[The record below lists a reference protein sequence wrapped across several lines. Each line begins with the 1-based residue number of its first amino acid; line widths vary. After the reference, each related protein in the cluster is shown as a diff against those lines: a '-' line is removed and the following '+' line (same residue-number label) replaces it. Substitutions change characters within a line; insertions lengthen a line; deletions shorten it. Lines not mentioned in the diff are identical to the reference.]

1 MEPKD
6 RLSAHAEGL
15 RGQRFIEHNESNG
28 FATQVLPE
36 VKHQALISCHQTL
49 IRLGDLSR
57 YRVTERLDKDRNW
70 GPAVGYYGLAG
81 TLRPS
86 SGQSYNQQAVVALA
100 EGNHLNATYNLYR
113 AIAVEEPDPNAPG
126 NLEIEFKKIVSA
138 WSKGELIRRD
148 SNAPAKALVAWFIRL
163 HSKCYKGQAFSE
175 HDELENEVMSQL
187 AVELKER
194 PLDGTL
200 HKFVLINAAAQYI
213 ASQRWH
219 NNVESSEALQ
229 AYLFFFRLNIKTFL
243 TLLRLLQ
250 ADLERISPEDRDFK
264 QGERAQM
271 LSDKITAT
279 TRLALVGDAALEQP
293 MRELWKAYAAALSLL
308 AAAFPIEVLPTAD
321 YLLEEDADTI
331 GFKPLISDRTMKNW
345 YKEGVSGV
353 LKPKFFDQGVE
364 RQHPN
369 VEMLMRIRGLLW
381 DGLLLAVD
389 ESIPLTVQDF
399 RFIYES
405 SGTASE
411 RTANLA
417 DNSLLAPVMSVQ
429 PSDALRSS
437 EISKIV
443 DTRTL
448 HDLAPS
454 NAPASLSIQ
463 MSRMVDDLVGSDADV
478 LDVLPED
485 EEDLPP
491 TPPEQT
497 FEDTAVVA
505 SNGETSYGV
514 GSLTAHE
521 LVHMASKFS
530 QNKFPSGRRT
540 SPPARLN
547 PFGTPSAVR
556 HSHENGISNGTPSP
570 PAQRLTPLPDTVAV
584 ILSAAWYENITTRQA
599 VTMINPRNPKDGGD
613 DYTQVQTD
621 DHSQSSVGAQA
632 WEGRVASSTSSSS
645 APPPPPPPVTTTSSR
660 KTIAPPGLATV
671 AVSTVPTSIPSPLP
685 TLPSPTP
692 TPPAPAATPSTDTTR
707 LASASL
713 TSELPSAT
721 QNVLSTSSSTTRT
734 TSDSLSPATSWSS
747 TLPYPLYVYNE
758 PAAESQPITFVTS
771 ASTLKAS
778 NIPSKPTASSASAT
792 SISNTAG
799 ISHPYTDPVQAETLE
814 NHGPSRATLVAA
826 VIIPMA
832 AVALLGAIVFFLLRR
847 RRKGNSPRAAAV
859 ETKEKL
865 MRGDS
870 SASRYTGPPPDPYP
884 AVFAHYSAP
893 PPDAPLM
900 TRNEALPVILSTTM
914 SSTYFTGLDTSE
926 ANSLHSNNNNAGP
939 VDGINYNRSSGEEP
953 PPPYRTRSE
962 AAQSQ
967 RSTNSSLRHFE
978 AAHSSDTGLTTAQRA
993 DSNPFADPAEEFD
1006 AVSPVEG
1013 G

>member
-1 MEPKD
+1 MATPLQETVEFAQFVEKELSAKCAERDPDFASISALIAQYRTASEAIIFNNYSYAVANGIEVRFWAAHSKVNNRYRAQLSKIRKGGAATAVHARKFAHAYLDFIKSSQRCYRGFIVKLNDRIGGIPELKQVAQQMEPKD

-15 RGQRFIEHNESNG
+15 RGHRSIEQKEPNG
-28 FATQVLPE
+28 SANQVLPE

-219 NNVESSEALQ
+219 NNTESSEALQ

-250 ADLERISPEDRDFK
+250 ADLERISPEERDSK

-271 LSDKITAT
+271 LSDKIAAT
-279 TRLALVGDAALEQP
+279 TRRILPPLRLYSCWSLVNARIRSVALVGDATLEHP

-308 AAAFPIEVLPTAD
+308 AAAFPIELLPTAD

-353 LKPKFFDQGVE
+353 LKPKYFDQGTE

-405 SGTASE
+405 SSTASE

-417 DNSLLAPVMSVQ
+417 DNSLLAPVVSVQ
-429 PSDALRSS
+429 PSDVLQSS
-437 EISKIV
+437 KNSKIV

-448 HDLAPS
+448 HDLDPS
-454 NAPASLSIQ
+454 DAPASLSVQ

-497 FEDTAVVA
+497 FDDTAVVA
-505 SNGETSYGV
+505 SNGETSYSV

-530 QNKFPSGRRT
+530 QNKVLSGRRT

-547 PFGTPSAVR
+547 SSGTPSAVR
-556 HSHENGISNGTPSP
+556 YSRGNGISNGTPSP
-570 PAQRLTPLPDTVAV
+570 PAQRLTPLPGMPSIWNTDISTERPSSPYFPPGLAV
-584 ILSAAWYENITTRQA
+584 GTRSSPLPPPSRGHSRGGS
-599 VTMINPRNPKDGGD
+599 IN
-613 DYTQVQTD
+613 
-621 DHSQSSVGAQA
+621 S
-632 WEGRVASSTSSSS
+632 VASMQMNDGDWPSKDVISLSSLDVPPLPSLDRWGSSSLWVGTP
-645 APPPPPPPVTTTSSR
+645 A
-660 KTIAPPGLATV
+660 APPGLENGQAGRGV
-671 AVSTVPTSIPSPLP
+671 APGAL
-685 TLPSPTP
+685 
-692 TPPAPAATPSTDTTR
+692 
-707 LASASL
+707 
-713 TSELPSAT
+713 
-721 QNVLSTSSSTTRT
+721 N
-734 TSDSLSPATSWSS
+734 
-747 TLPYPLYVYNE
+747 
-758 PAAESQPITFVTS
+758 
-771 ASTLKAS
+771 
-778 NIPSKPTASSASAT
+778 
-792 SISNTAG
+792 
-799 ISHPYTDPVQAETLE
+799 
-814 NHGPSRATLVAA
+814 SRSGS
-826 VIIPMA
+826 
-832 AVALLGAIVFFLLRR
+832 LLG
-847 RRKGNSPRAAAV
+847 
-859 ETKEKL
+859 
-865 MRGDS
+865 
-870 SASRYTGPPPDPYP
+870 Y
-884 AVFAHYSAP
+884 
-893 PPDAPLM
+893 PDAPSI
-900 TRNEALPVILSTTM
+900 RAHDVIHQRELAFGYGQTNNVEHDTGMLSPM
-914 SSTYFTGLDTSE
+914 LFG
-926 ANSLHSNNNNAGP
+926 AGAGP
-939 VDGINYNRSSGEEP
+939 W
-953 PPPYRTRSE
+953 
-962 AAQSQ
+962 
-967 RSTNSSLRHFE
+967 STNSTRGSGRSR
-978 AAHSSDTGLTTAQRA
+978 SSMNTTPPNGQARA
-993 DSNPFADPAEEFD
+993 SSTMA
-1006 AVSPVEG
+1006 
-1013 G
+1013 

>member
-1 MEPKD
+1 MATPLQGTVEFAQFIEKELSAKCAERDPDFASISALIAQYRTASEAIIFNNYSYAVANGIESRFWAAHSKVNNRYRVQLSKVGCIERNTEDSSDGPDFDRFGREEQPQPFTLEMKLNDRIGGIPELKQVAQQMEPKD

-15 RGQRFIEHNESNG
+15 RGQRSIGHNESNG

-250 ADLERISPEDRDFK
+250 ADLERISPEERDSK

-279 TRLALVGDAALEQP
+279 TRLALVGDAALEHS

-345 YKEGVSGV
+345 YKEGISGV

-570 PAQRLTPLPDTVAV
+570 PAQRLTPLPGMPS
-584 ILSAAWYENITTRQA
+584 IWNIDVSTER
-599 VTMINPRNPKDGGD
+599 P
-613 DYTQVQTD
+613 
-621 DHSQSSVGAQA
+621 SS
-632 WEGRVASSTSSSS
+632 
-645 APPPPPPPVTTTSSR
+645 PYF
-660 KTIAPPGLATV
+660 PPGLAVGTR
-671 AVSTVPTSIPSPLP
+671 SSPLP
-685 TLPSPTP
+685 PPSRGH
-692 TPPAPAATPSTDTTR
+692 SR
-707 LASASL
+707 GGSINSVASM
-713 TSELPSAT
+713 
-721 QNVLSTSSSTTRT
+721 QMN
-734 TSDSLSPATSWSS
+734 DGDW
-747 TLPYPLYVYNE
+747 
-758 PAAESQPITFVTS
+758 
-771 ASTLKAS
+771 
-778 NIPSKPTASSASAT
+778 PSK
-792 SISNTAG
+792 
-799 ISHPYTDPVQAETLE
+799 D
-814 NHGPSRATLVAA
+814 
-826 VIIPMA
+826 VI
-832 AVALLGAIVFFLLRR
+832 
-847 RRKGNSPRAAAV
+847 
-859 ETKEKL
+859 
-865 MRGDS
+865 
-870 SASRYTGPPPDPYP
+870 
-884 AVFAHYSAP
+884 
-893 PPDAPLM
+893 
-900 TRNEALPVILSTTM
+900 
-914 SSTYFTGLDTSE
+914 
-926 ANSLHSNNNNAGP
+926 
-939 VDGINYNRSSGEEP
+939 
-953 PPPYRTRSE
+953 
-962 AAQSQ
+962 
-967 RSTNSSLRHFE
+967 
-978 AAHSSDTGLTTAQRA
+978 
-993 DSNPFADPAEEFD
+993 
-1006 AVSPVEG
+1006 
-1013 G
+1013 

>member
-279 TRLALVGDAALEQP
+279 TRRILPALRLYSCWALVNARIRSVALVGDAALEQP

-584 ILSAAWYENITTRQA
+584 ILSAAWYENDTTRQVIQLA
-599 VTMINPRNPKDGGD
+599 DNGLD
-613 DYTQVQTD
+613 
-621 DHSQSSVGAQA
+621 
-632 WEGRVASSTSSSS
+632 
-645 APPPPPPPVTTTSSR
+645 SR
-660 KTIAPPGLATV
+660 
-671 AVSTVPTSIPSPLP
+671 S
-685 TLPSPTP
+685 
-692 TPPAPAATPSTDTTR
+692 
-707 LASASL
+707 
-713 TSELPSAT
+713 
-721 QNVLSTSSSTTRT
+721 
-734 TSDSLSPATSWSS
+734 
-747 TLPYPLYVYNE
+747 
-758 PAAESQPITFVTS
+758 
-771 ASTLKAS
+771 
-778 NIPSKPTASSASAT
+778 
-792 SISNTAG
+792 
-799 ISHPYTDPVQAETLE
+799 AETLE

-826 VIIPMA
+826 VLIPMA

-847 RRKGNSPRAAAV
+847 RRKGNSSRAAAV

-1013 G
+1013 GGMARHYGRDSDELSAVSDLSYQNPFRDGMR